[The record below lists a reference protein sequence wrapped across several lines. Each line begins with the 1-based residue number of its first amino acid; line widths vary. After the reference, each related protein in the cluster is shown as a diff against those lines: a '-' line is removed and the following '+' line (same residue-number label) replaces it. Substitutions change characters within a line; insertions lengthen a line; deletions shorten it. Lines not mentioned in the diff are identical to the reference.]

1 MCQWTLAET
10 SRAVLLAVVCSSTAC
25 SSGARGTDPDAT
37 ATRTYRLG
45 FSVIPPRPDVAVAL
59 QAFELWSRRSD
70 AALFHVAVPWQG
82 LLADSSAAALI
93 RKHQLELAQLY
104 RSRGLPVVFTV
115 DPTDGL
121 NRARED
127 TALTA
132 HGRSIAQL
140 AIQAMYRDY
149 VLTVD
154 SLLHPDYLGLAA
166 ETNLIRAIAPPLV
179 YQSMRTM
186 VNATATALRA
196 RNTRARL
203 YTSVQVETAWGRL
216 PSTGRFA
223 GIDEDL
229 RDFPFLDALGLSS
242 YPYVGGFSQPE
253 DVPLEYFSR
262 LSSLPKLVVE
272 GGWSS
277 ASVGDV
283 VSSPDEQMRWIRR
296 HMQLADQASAVAVF
310 QLTFTDIDLASFPVP
325 AGSILPLFAHLGLV
339 DTELRP
345 KPALAEWDKAFAR
358 ALRASN

>member
-1 MCQWTLAET
+1 MCQRTLT
-10 SRAVLLAVVCSSTAC
+10 GTPRAVLVALACISTSC
-25 SSGARGTDPDAT
+25 SSGSRGTDPDPVG
-37 ATRTYRLG
+37 TRTYRLG
-45 FSVIPPRPDVAVAL
+45 FSVIPPRPDIAVAL
-59 QAFELWSRRSD
+59 QAFEVWSRRSD
-70 AALFHVAVPWQG
+70 AALFHVSVPWQG
-82 LLADSSAAALI
+82 LLADSSATALI
-93 RKHQLELAQLY
+93 RKHQFELAQLY
-104 RSRGLPVVFTV
+104 RLRGLDIVFTV

-132 HGRSIAQL
+132 HGRSIAQP

-149 VLTVD
+149 VLTLD
-154 SLLHPDYLGLAA
+154 SLLHPNYLGLAA
-166 ETNLIRAIAPPLV
+166 ETNLIRTIAPPAV
-179 YQSMRTM
+179 YQSLRTM

-216 PSTGRFA
+216 PPTGRFA
-223 GIDEDL
+223 GIDDDL

-242 YPYVGGFSQPE
+242 YPYLGGFSQPE
-253 DVPLEYFSR
+253 DVPLEYYSR

-296 HMQLADQASAVAVF
+296 HMQIADQASAVAVF
-310 QLTFTDIDLASFPVP
+310 QITFTDLDLASFSVA

-358 ALRASN
+358 TLNVSR